1 MILGQRTKIPCAV
14 WQKKKKK
21 IMAKIENRLVVMGK
35 AWAGSL
41 GLVDAG
47 YYI

>member
-1 MILGQRTKIPCAV
+1 MCCVAKK
-14 WQKKKKK
+14 KKKKK
-21 IMAKIENRLVVMGK
+21 IMAKIENRLVVVMGK

-41 GLVDAG
+41 GLVDAS